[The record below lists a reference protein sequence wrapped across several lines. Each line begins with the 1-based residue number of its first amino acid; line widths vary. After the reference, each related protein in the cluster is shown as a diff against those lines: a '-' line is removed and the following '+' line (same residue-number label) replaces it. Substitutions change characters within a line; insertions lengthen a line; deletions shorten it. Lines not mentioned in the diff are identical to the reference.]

1 MMLKVV
7 LDSKQF
13 QKEINNIL
21 NYSTG
26 FVEGIERGKME
37 MYASLAPMIS
47 ELAAQF
53 IDVNAK
59 MSPELL
65 HHIYEWEKV
74 GSPEARLF
82 DLDYKISNIGITFT
96 SSLKQSTSIKRG
108 SNVPFYNKAEIMEK
122 GVAVTI
128 RPKRANA
135 LRFEIDGT
143 EIYTSREVTVDNPG
157 GQTKGQF
164 ENIVDKFFGVYFRQ
178 SFLNSSGLLQYF
190 KSPQI
195 YKKNLNSA
203 KRGGRA
209 LGLKTGYRW
218 VADAG
223 RMG

>member
-1 MMLKVV
+1 MLKVMI
-7 LDSKQF
+7 DSKQF
-13 QKEINNIL
+13 QKEIDNIM

-26 FVEGIERGKME
+26 FLEGIQRGKTE
-37 MYASLAPMIS
+37 LYASLAPKIS

-82 DLDYKISNIGITFT
+82 DLDYKISNMGITFT

-143 EIYTSREVTVDNPG
+143 EVYTSNDVTVDNPG
-157 GQTKGQF
+157 GQTQGQF

-190 KSPQI
+190 KSPQV
-195 YKKNLNSA
+195 YKKNLKSA

-218 VADAG
+218 VVDAG

>member
-1 MMLKVV
+1 MLSVRI
-7 LDSKQF
+7 DSRQF
-13 QKEINNIL
+13 QREINNIM

-26 FVEGIERGKME
+26 FLEGIEKGKIE
-37 MYASLAPMIS
+37 LYASLAPKIS

-74 GSPEARLF
+74 GSPQARLF

-96 SSLKQSTSIKRG
+96 SSLKQSTSIKNG
-108 SNVPFYNKAEIMEK
+108 SNVPFYDKARIMED
-122 GVAVTI
+122 GVSITI
-128 RPKRANA
+128 EPKKANV
-135 LRFEIDGT
+135 LRFEVDGT
-143 EIYTSREVTVDNPG
+143 EVYTSSPVTVDNPG
-157 GQTKGQF
+157 GNTKGQF

-178 SFLNSSGLLQYF
+178 SFLSSSGLLQYF
-190 KSPQI
+190 KTPQI
-195 YKKNLNSA
+195 YKKNLVSA

-223 RMG
+223 KVG

>member
-1 MMLKVV
+1 MLKVV
-7 LDSKQF
+7 MDSKQF
-13 QKEINNIL
+13 QKEINNIMS
-21 NYSTG
+21 YSAG
-26 FVEGIERGKME
+26 FLEGIQRGKIE
-37 MYASLAPMIS
+37 LYASLAPKIS

-53 IDVNAK
+53 IDVNAR

-65 HHIYEWEKV
+65 HHVYEWEKV

-82 DLDYKISNIGITFT
+82 DLDYKISNLGITFT
-96 SSLKQSTSIKRG
+96 SSLKQSTSIKNG
-108 SNVPFYNKAEIMEK
+108 SNVPFYNKAKIMEE
-122 GVAVTI
+122 GVSVTI
-128 RPKRANA
+128 MPKRATA
-135 LRFEIDGT
+135 LRFEIDGADV
-143 EIYTSREVTVDNPG
+143 YTSSSVTVDNPG

-209 LGLKTGYRW
+209 LGIKTGYRW
-218 VADAG
+218 VANAG

>member
-1 MMLKVV
+1 MLSVRI
-7 LDSKQF
+7 DSRQF
-13 QKEINNIL
+13 QREINNIM
-21 NYSTG
+21 NYSAG
-26 FVEGIERGKME
+26 FLEGIEKGKIE
-37 MYASLAPMIS
+37 LYASLAPKIS

-74 GSPEARLF
+74 GSPQARLF

-96 SSLKQSTSIKRG
+96 SSLKQSTSIKNG
-108 SNVPFYNKAEIMEK
+108 SNVPFYDKARIMED
-122 GVAVTI
+122 GVSITI
-128 RPKRANA
+128 EPKKANV
-135 LRFEIDGT
+135 LRFEVDGT
-143 EIYTSREVTVDNPG
+143 EVYTPSAVRVDNPG
-157 GQTKGQF
+157 GNTKGQF

-178 SFLNSSGLLQYF
+178 SFLSSSGLLQYF
-190 KSPQI
+190 KTPQI
-195 YKKNLNSA
+195 YKKNLVSA

-223 RMG
+223 KVG

>member
-1 MMLKVV
+1 MLKVII
-7 LDSKQF
+7 DSKQF
-13 QKEINNIL
+13 QKEISNIM

-26 FVEGIERGKME
+26 FLEGIQKGKVE
-37 MYASLAPMIS
+37 LYASLAPKIS

-53 IDVNAK
+53 IDVNAR
-59 MSPELL
+59 MSPQLL

-96 SSLKQSTSIKRG
+96 SSLKQSTSIKNG
-108 SNVPFYNKAEIMEK
+108 SNVPFYNKAKIMEE
-122 GVAVTI
+122 GTSITI
-128 RPKRANA
+128 KPKKANA
-135 LRFEIDGT
+135 LRFEIDGE
-143 EIYTSREVTVDNPG
+143 EIYTSKDVIVKKPG
-157 GQTKGQF
+157 GQTQGQF

-190 KSPQI
+190 QTPQT
-195 YKKNLNSA
+195 YKKNLASA

-218 VADAG
+218 VVDAG
-223 RMG
+223 RIS

>member
-1 MMLKVV
+1 MLKVV
-7 LDSKQF
+7 IDNKQF
-13 QKEINNIL
+13 QREIENIM

-26 FVEGIERGKME
+26 FLEGIERGKLE
-37 MYASLAPMIS
+37 LYASLAPKIS

-53 IDVNAK
+53 IDVNAR

-82 DLDYKISNIGITFT
+82 DLDYKISNVGITFT

-135 LRFEIDGT
+135 LRFEVDGT
-143 EIYTSREVTVDNPG
+143 EVYTSREVTVDNPG
-157 GQTKGQF
+157 GQTQGQF
-164 ENIVDKFFGVYFRQ
+164 ENILDKFFGVYFRQ

-195 YKKNLNSA
+195 YKKNLKSA

-218 VADAG
+218 VSDAG
-223 RMG
+223 RIA

>member
-7 LDSKQF
+7 MDSKQF
-13 QKEINNIL
+13 QKEINNIMS
-21 NYSTG
+21 YSAG
-26 FVEGIERGKME
+26 FLEGIQRGKIE
-37 MYASLAPMIS
+37 LYASLAPKIS

-53 IDVNAK
+53 IDVNAR

-65 HHIYEWEKV
+65 HHVYEWEKV

-82 DLDYKISNIGITFT
+82 DLDYKISNLGITFT
-96 SSLKQSTSIKRG
+96 SSLKQSTSIKNG
-108 SNVPFYNKAEIMEK
+108 SNVPFYNKAKIMEE
-122 GVAVTI
+122 GVSVTI
-128 RPKRANA
+128 MPKRATA
-135 LRFEIDGT
+135 LRFEIDGADV
-143 EIYTSREVTVDNPG
+143 YTSSSVTVDNPG

-209 LGLKTGYRW
+209 LGIKTGYRW
-218 VADAG
+218 VANAG